1 MSGKKISGTRS
12 RAMKK
17 IIALFLAAAV
27 FVLAGCSDT
36 NKDYSV
42 LLPFVNGSTNDK
54 IEVTL
59 AFVNNDSRMITGN
72 PGASTAE
79 GYVVDSGKY
88 IKVKITDKN
97 ENILREENN
106 IQNQETG
113 KISLYIDKVNFNNL
127 KAATVT
133 VTGYTK
139 AEDGT
144 THQEFTK
151 GTLKD
156 VDLTLGKTL
165 YVPMEYIITEGE
177 ASPTGNITFSVGY
190 NSQADWE
197 KNGFDVSN
205 VGDTPS
211 FEVSYIPLNG
221 GANKILD
228 EQITE
233 DFNENGFYVKLD
245 QKFIKFRIED
255 KSGYYK
261 LKVTWKNCPVIVNG
275 IKITQDVDMIIA
287 NDNIFCIPDYGS
299 VTINNYYYEPKFYMP
314 VKKLW
319 AVNGTADGNGES
331 MATPASLSSLL
342 STIASDDKYK
352 LYSINCSN
360 IATKI
365 YGDGG
370 YYLFDAYMYD
380 ATSIN
385 NITCNAEKYINIKS
399 TDLNASMVIKSNEGE
414 SKMIAV
420 ANESIAVTKSGDEEA
435 FLPAE
440 LQPKSETDYDT
451 GATTE
456 YFDFILEKGAKVDIL
471 NTDFNPNGI
480 NVYADDNYH
489 IYQETDNYT
498 TYDQWSS
505 CCFARQEIGIDA
517 TTTDALDNTKCKI
530 YIYNSTDK
538 TYVRNYSVVIGT
550 TNQYTADNSKRYK
563 LLYLKQN

>member
-1 MSGKKISGTRS
+1 
-12 RAMKK
+12 MKK

-42 LLPFVNGSTNDK
+42 LLPFVNGSTNDKSTNDK

-97 ENILREENN
+97 ETLLCEKTEIKE
-106 IQNQETG
+106 QETG

-133 VTGYTK
+133 VTGYTI
-139 AEDGT
+139 AEDD

-156 VDLTLGKTL
+156 VDLTLGKTI

-177 ASPTGNITFSVGY
+177 ASPTGNITFSVEYKNQTG
-190 NSQADWE
+190 WE
-197 KNGFDVSN
+197 NNGFVVSG
-205 VGDTPS
+205 GDTPI
-211 FEVSYIPLNG
+211 FEVYYTPLKSEAYKTLG
-221 GANKILD
+221 EKS
-228 EQITE
+228 TE
-233 DFNENGFYVKLD
+233 DFNENGFYVKHE

-287 NDNIFCIPDYGS
+287 NDNIFCIPDYDS
-299 VTINNYYYEPKFYMP
+299 VTINTKYEPKFYMP

-342 STIASDDKYK
+342 STIASDAKYK

-360 IATKI
+360 IATKK

-399 TDLNASMVIKSNEGE
+399 TDLNASMMIQ
-414 SKMIAV
+414 SKDGKMCAV
-420 ANESIAVTKSGDEEA
+420 ANESIAVTKTGVEEA
-435 FLPAE
+435 FLPAI
-440 LQPKSETDYDT
+440 LHTKSEPDYS
-451 GATTE
+451 GAGTITE
-456 YFDFILEKGAKVDIL
+456 SFDFILEKGAKVDIL
-471 NTDFNPNGI
+471 NTAFNPNVI
-480 NVYADDNYH
+480 KVYVDN
-489 IYQETDNYT
+489 TDNSYSIYT
-498 TYDQWSS
+498 GTEEFTSYEQCSPY
-505 CCFARQEIGIDA
+505 CFARQETSLYDDTTYALKDA
-517 TTTDALDNTKCKI
+517 KCFI
-530 YIYNSTDK
+530 YDSETGYHVESSERAI
-538 TYVRNYSVVIGT
+538 VT
-550 TNQYTADNSKRYK
+550 TNQFNADKSKRYK

>member
-1 MSGKKISGTRS
+1 
-12 RAMKK
+12 MKK

-36 NKDYSV
+36 NKDYSA

-79 GYVVDSGKY
+79 GYDSSDKY

-97 ENILREENN
+97 ETLLCENSE
-106 IQNQETG
+106 IQAQETG

-144 THQEFTK
+144 HQEFTK

-156 VDLTLGKTL
+156 VDLTLGKTI

-177 ASPTGNITFSVGY
+177 ASPTGNITFSVEYKNQTG
-190 NSQADWE
+190 WE
-197 KNGFDVSN
+197 NNGFVVSG
-205 VGDTPS
+205 GDTPS
-211 FEVSYIPLNG
+211 FEVSYTPLNG
-221 GANKILD
+221 GAKKTLPENKM
-228 EQITE
+228 TE

-261 LKVTWKNCPVIVNG
+261 LKVTWKNCPVNVNG
-275 IKITQDVDMIIA
+275 VNITQAVEMIIA

-299 VTINNYYYEPKFYMP
+299 VTINDYYEPKFYMP

-319 AVNGTADGNGES
+319 AVYGTADGNGES

-342 STIASDDKYK
+342 SQIASDDKYK

-365 YGDGG
+365 YYNGG
-370 YYLFDAYMYD
+370 SYLYDACKYD

-385 NITCNAEKYINIKS
+385 NITCNAEKYIKIKS
-399 TDLNASMVIKSNEGE
+399 TDLNASMMIQSKDG
-414 SKMIAV
+414 KMIAV
-420 ANESIAVTKSGDEEA
+420 ANESIAVTKTGDEEA

-440 LQPKSETDYDT
+440 LKTKSKTDSDGNIT
-451 GATTE
+451 KS
-456 YFDFILEKGAKVDIL
+456 FDFILENGAKVDIL
-471 NTDFNPNGI
+471 NTDFNPNVI
-480 NVYADDNYH
+480 NLYADNSYS
-489 IYQETDNYT
+489 IYTGTEEFTSYEQCSPY
-498 TYDQWSS
+498 
-505 CCFARQEIGIDA
+505 CFARQEIVSDA
-517 TTTDALDNTKCKI
+517 PTTDVNYSI
-530 YIYNSTDK
+530 YIYNSESGQ
-538 TYVRNYSVVIGT
+538 YVLRSDVVIGT
-550 TNQYTADNSKRYK
+550 TNQFNADKSKRYK
-563 LLYLKQN
+563 LLYLKQSL

>member
-1 MSGKKISGTRS
+1 
-12 RAMKK
+12 MKK

-59 AFVNNDSRMITGN
+59 AFANNDSRMITGN

-79 GYVVDSGKY
+79 GYDSSSGKY

-97 ENILREENN
+97 GTPLCEQDN
-106 IQNQETG
+106 IQNQENG

-133 VTGYTK
+133 VTGYTIA
-139 AEDGT
+139 AEDG

-156 VDLTLGKTL
+156 VDLTLGKTI

-177 ASPTGNITFSVGY
+177 TDPSGNITFSVGY

-197 KNGFDVSN
+197 KNGFDVSE
-205 VGDTPS
+205 VGETAV
-211 FEVSYIPLNG
+211 FEVSYAPLNG
-221 GANKILD
+221 GTEKILSKKD
-228 EQITE
+228 PESLT
-233 DFNENGFYVKLD
+233 ENGYCVGNPSGILD
-245 QKFIKFRIED
+245 YLKFRIED

-275 IKITQDVDMIIA
+275 IKITQDVEMIIA
-287 NDNIFCIPDYGS
+287 NDNIFCIPDYDS
-299 VTINNYYYEPKFYMP
+299 VTINTHYEPKFYMP

-342 STIASDDKYK
+342 STIVSDDKYK

-365 YGDGG
+365 YYNGG
-370 YYLFDAYMYD
+370 SYLYDACKYD

-385 NITCNAEKYINIKS
+385 NIACSTEKYINIKS
-399 TDLNASMVIKSNEGE
+399 TDLNASMMIKSNEGE

-435 FLPAE
+435 FLPAI
-440 LQPKSETDYDT
+440 LQAKSETDFD
-451 GATTE
+451 GNTTKS
-456 YFDFILEKGAKVDIL
+456 FDFILEKGAKVDIL

-480 NVYADDNYH
+480 NVYADNNYH

-517 TTTDALDNTKCKI
+517 TATDALDTTQCRI
-530 YIYNSTDK
+530 YIYNSDNK
-538 TYVRNYSVVIGT
+538 QYEKRSDVAIGT
-550 TNQYTADNSKRYK
+550 TNQFNADKSKRYK
-563 LLYLKQN
+563 LLYLKRN

>member
-1 MSGKKISGTRS
+1 
-12 RAMKK
+12 MKK

-42 LLPFVNGSTNDK
+42 LLPFVNGSTNDESTNDK

-79 GYVVDSGKY
+79 AYDVDSGKY

-97 ENILREENN
+97 GTPLREQDK
-106 IQNQETG
+106 IQNQENG

-144 THQEFTK
+144 HQEFTK

-156 VDLTLGKTL
+156 VDLTLGKTI

-177 ASPTGNITFSVGY
+177 TGPSGNITFTVGY

-205 VGDTPS
+205 VGDTAE
-211 FEVSYIPLNG
+211 FDVSYAPWNEVEYKTLEKTTNPLSEENG
-221 GANKILD
+221 YYVEIIDGILD
-228 EQITE
+228 H
-233 DFNENGFYVKLD
+233 L
-245 QKFIKFRIED
+245 KFRIED

-550 TNQYTADNSKRYK
+550 TNQYTADNLKRYK

>member
-1 MSGKKISGTRS
+1 
-12 RAMKK
+12 MKK

-54 IEVTL
+54 STNDKIEVTL

-72 PGASTAE
+72 PEASTAE
-79 GYVVDSGKY
+79 AYDADSGKY
-88 IKVKITDKN
+88 IKVIITDKN
-97 ENILREENN
+97 ETTLCEKYDIIE
-106 IQNQETG
+106 QETG

-144 THQEFTK
+144 HQEFTK

-156 VDLTLGKTL
+156 VDLTLGKTI

-177 ASPTGNITFSVGY
+177 TGPSGNITFSVGY
-190 NSQADWE
+190 NNHSGWE
-197 KNGFDVSN
+197 NNGFVVSG
-205 VGDTPS
+205 GDTPI
-211 FEVSYIPLNG
+211 FEVYYTPLNG
-221 GANKILD
+221 GTNIPLT
-228 EQITE
+228 ENTMTE
-233 DFNENGFYVKLD
+233 DLTGNEFYVNYD
-245 QKFIKFRIED
+245 QNYIKFRIED

-261 LKVTWKNCPVIVNG
+261 LKVIWTNCPVNVNG
-275 IKITQDVDMIIA
+275 INITQAVEMIIA

-299 VTINNYYYEPKFYMP
+299 VTINTKYETKFNMP

-342 STIASDDKYK
+342 STITSDDKYK

-365 YGDGG
+365 YYNGI
-370 YYLFDAYMYD
+370 YYVYDACIYD

-385 NITCNAEKYINIKS
+385 NIACNDEKYINIKS
-399 TDLNASMVIKSNEGE
+399 TDLNASMMIKSKDG
-414 SKMIAV
+414 KMIAV
-420 ANESIAVTKSGDEEA
+420 ANESIAVTKSGDEET

-440 LQPKSETDYDT
+440 LKTKSETDFD
-451 GATTE
+451 GNTTKS
-456 YFDFILEKGAKVDIL
+456 FDFILEKGAKVDIL
-471 NTDFNPNGI
+471 NTDFNPNVI
-480 NVYADDNYH
+480 NLYADNSYD
-489 IYQETDNYT
+489 ICSATEEYT
-498 TYDQWSS
+498 TYEEWSQH
-505 CCFARQEIGIDA
+505 CFARQEIVEETSGLVDSY
-517 TTTDALDNTKCKI
+517 NI
-530 YIYNSTDK
+530 YIYNSETG
-538 TYVRNYSVVIGT
+538 YYEYGSNVVIGT
-550 TNQYTADNSKRYK
+550 TSQSYNSKRYK
-563 LLYLKQN
+563 LFYLKQSL

>member
-1 MSGKKISGTRS
+1 
-12 RAMKK
+12 MKK

-42 LLPFVNGSTNDK
+42 LLPFVNGSTKDKSTNDK

-79 GYVVDSGKY
+79 GYDSSSGKY

-97 ENILREENN
+97 ETPLCEEKID
-106 IQNQETG
+106 IQVQETG
-113 KISLYIDKVNFNNL
+113 KISLYIDKVNFNDL

-139 AEDGT
+139 AEDD

-156 VDLTLGKTL
+156 VDLTLGKTI

-177 ASPTGNITFSVGY
+177 ASPTGNITFTVGN
-190 NSQADWE
+190 NSSDWE
-197 KNGFDVSN
+197 NNGFDVSK
-205 VGDTPS
+205 VGETAV
-211 FEVSYIPLNG
+211 FEVSYAPLNG
-221 GANKILD
+221 GTEKILSKKD
-228 EQITE
+228 PESLT
-233 DFNENGFYVKLD
+233 ENGYCVGNPSGILD
-245 QKFIKFRIED
+245 YLKFRIED

-261 LKVTWKNCPVIVNG
+261 LKVTWKNCPVNVNG

-299 VTINNYYYEPKFYMP
+299 VTINDYYEPKFYMP

-342 STIASDDKYK
+342 SQIASDDKYK

-365 YGDGG
+365 YYNGG
-370 YYLFDAYMYD
+370 SYLCDACMYD

-385 NITCNAEKYINIKS
+385 NIACSTEKYINIKS
-399 TDLNASMVIKSNEGE
+399 TDLNASMMIQSKDG
-414 SKMIAV
+414 KMIAV
-420 ANESIAVTKSGDEEA
+420 ANESIAVTKTGVEEA
-435 FLPAE
+435 FLPAI
-440 LQPKSETDYDT
+440 LQTKSETDFD
-451 GATTE
+451 GNTTKS
-456 YFDFILEKGAKVDIL
+456 FDFILENGAKVDIL
-471 NTDFNPNGI
+471 NTDFNPNVI
-480 NVYADDNYH
+480 NLYADNSYS
-489 IYQETDNYT
+489 IYTGTEEFTSYEQCSPY
-498 TYDQWSS
+498 
-505 CCFARQEIGIDA
+505 CFARQEISIDD
-517 TTTDALDNTKCKI
+517 TTTYALENAKCFI
-530 YIYNSTDK
+530 YDSETGYHVESSERAID
-538 TYVRNYSVVIGT
+538 T
-550 TNQYTADNSKRYK
+550 TNQFNADKSKRYK

>member
-1 MSGKKISGTRS
+1 
-12 RAMKK
+12 MKK

-59 AFVNNDSRMITGN
+59 AFVNDDSRMITGN

-79 GYVVDSGKY
+79 GYDSSSGKY
-88 IKVKITDKN
+88 IKVKIADKN
-97 ENILREENN
+97 GNSLCEQDK
-106 IQNQETG
+106 IQNQENG

-133 VTGYTK
+133 VTGYTIA
-139 AEDGT
+139 AEDG

-156 VDLTLGKTL
+156 VDLTLGKTI

-177 ASPTGNITFSVGY
+177 TGPTGNITFSVGY
-190 NSQADWE
+190 NNHSGWE
-197 KNGFDVSN
+197 NNGFVVSG
-205 VGDTPS
+205 GDTPS
-211 FEVSYIPLNG
+211 FEVSYTPLNG
-221 GANKILD
+221 GAKKTLPENTL
-228 EQITE
+228 TE
-233 DFNENGFYVKLD
+233 DLNENGFYVKLD

-261 LKVTWKNCPVIVNG
+261 LKVTWKNCPVNVNG
-275 IKITQDVDMIIA
+275 VNITQAVEMIIA
-287 NDNIFCIPDYGS
+287 NDNIFCIPDYDS
-299 VTINNYYYEPKFYMP
+299 VTINTYYEPKFYMP

-319 AVNGTADGNGES
+319 AVNGTAEGDGES

-342 STIASDDKYK
+342 TTIASDDKYK

-365 YGDGG
+365 YYNGG
-370 YYLFDAYMYD
+370 SYLYDACKYD

-399 TDLNASMVIKSNEGE
+399 TDFNASMMIQSKDG
-414 SKMIAV
+414 KMIAV

-440 LQPKSETDYDT
+440 LKPKSETDYD

-456 YFDFILEKGAKVDIL
+456 SFDFILEKGAKVDIL
-471 NTDFNPNGI
+471 NTDFHPNGI
-480 NVYADDNYH
+480 NVYADNNYH

-505 CCFARQEIGIDA
+505 CCFARQEIGNDA
-517 TTTDALDNTKCKI
+517 TTTDALDNNKCKI

-538 TYVRNYSVVIGT
+538 TYVRSSDVAIGT
-550 TNQYTADNSKRYK
+550 INQYTTADNSKQYK
-563 LLYLKQN
+563 LFYLKQSL

>member
-1 MSGKKISGTRS
+1 
-12 RAMKK
+12 MKK

-79 GYVVDSGKY
+79 AYDVDSGKY

-97 ENILREENN
+97 ENPLCEKTEIKE
-106 IQNQETG
+106 QETG

-133 VTGYTK
+133 VTGYTIA
-139 AEDGT
+139 AEDG

-156 VDLTLGKTL
+156 VDLTLGKTI

-177 ASPTGNITFSVGY
+177 TGPSGNITFTVGY

-197 KNGFDVSN
+197 NNGFDISK
-205 VGDTPS
+205 VGETAV
-211 FEVSYIPLNG
+211 FEVSYAPLNG
-221 GANKILD
+221 GEYKTLEKTTNPLSEENGYYVEIIDGILD
-228 EQITE
+228 H
-233 DFNENGFYVKLD
+233 L
-245 QKFIKFRIED
+245 KFRIED

-275 IKITQDVDMIIA
+275 VNITQAVEMIIA
-287 NDNIFCIPDYGS
+287 NDNIFCIPDYDS
-299 VTINNYYYEPKFYMP
+299 VTINTYYEPKFYMP

-319 AVNGTADGNGES
+319 AVNGIADGNGES
-331 MATPASLSSLL
+331 MASPASLSSLL
-342 STIASDDKYK
+342 SQIASDDKYK
-352 LYSINCSN
+352 LYSINCSK
-360 IATKI
+360 IATKK

-399 TDLNASMVIKSNEGE
+399 TDLNASMVIKSKDG
-414 SKMIAV
+414 KMIAV
-420 ANESIAVTKSGDEEA
+420 ANESIAVTKSGDGDP

-440 LQPKSETDYDT
+440 LQTKSEPDYS
-451 GATTE
+451 GAGTITE
-456 YFDFILEKGAKVDIL
+456 SFDFILEKGAKVDIL
-471 NTDFNPNGI
+471 NTAFNPNGI
-480 NVYADDNYH
+480 NLYADNNYH
-489 IYQETDNYT
+489 IYQEADNT

-505 CCFARQEIGIDA
+505 CCFARQEIVTDA
-517 TTTDALDNTKCKI
+517 ATDALDTTQCRI
-530 YIYNSTDK
+530 YIYNSDNK
-538 TYVRNYSVVIGT
+538 QYEERSDVAIGT
-550 TNQYTADNSKRYK
+550 TTQYTDDNLKQYK
-563 LLYLKQN
+563 LFYLKQN

>member
-1 MSGKKISGTRS
+1 
-12 RAMKK
+12 MKK

-79 GYVVDSGKY
+79 GYDSSSGKY

-97 ENILREENN
+97 GTPLCEQDK
-106 IQNQETG
+106 IQNQENG

-133 VTGYTK
+133 VTGYTIA
-139 AEDGT
+139 AEDG

-177 ASPTGNITFSVGY
+177 AGPSGNITFSVGY
-190 NSQADWE
+190 NNHSGWE
-197 KNGFDVSN
+197 NNGFDVSN

-211 FEVSYIPLNG
+211 FEVSYTPLNG
-221 GANKILD
+221 GTEKILSKKD
-228 EQITE
+228 LESLT
-233 DFNENGFYVKLD
+233 ENGYCVGNPSGILD
-245 QKFIKFRIED
+245 YLKFRIED

-275 IKITQDVDMIIA
+275 IKITQDVEMIIA

-365 YGDGG
+365 YYNGG
-370 YYLFDAYMYD
+370 SYLYD

-420 ANESIAVTKSGDEEA
+420 ANESIAVTKSGAEEA
-435 FLPAE
+435 FLPAI
-440 LQPKSETDYDT
+440 LHTKSEPDYS

-456 YFDFILEKGAKVDIL
+456 SFDFILEKGAKVDIL

-480 NVYADDNYH
+480 NVYADNNYH

-517 TTTDALDNTKCKI
+517 TDALDTTKCEI
-530 YIYNSTDK
+530 YIYDPENG
-538 TYVRNYSVVIGT
+538 NYAKLYSGIIGT
-550 TNQYTADNSKRYK
+550 TNQYTADTSKQYK
-563 LLYLKQN
+563 LFYLKQSL

>member
-1 MSGKKISGTRS
+1 
-12 RAMKK
+12 MKK

-79 GYVVDSGKY
+79 GYDSSSGKY
-88 IKVKITDKN
+88 IKVKIADKN
-97 ENILREENN
+97 GNSLCEQDK
-106 IQNQETG
+106 IQNQENG

-133 VTGYTK
+133 VTGYTIA
-139 AEDGT
+139 AEDG

-156 VDLTLGKTL
+156 VDLTLGKTI
-165 YVPMEYIITEGE
+165 YVPMEYIITEGG
-177 ASPTGNITFSVGY
+177 PTGNITFSVGY

-205 VGDTPS
+205 VGDTPR
-211 FEVSYIPLNG
+211 FEVSYAPLNG
-221 GANKILD
+221 GTETPLSKIETEPLTENGYYVGNPSGILD
-228 EQITE
+228 H
-233 DFNENGFYVKLD
+233 L
-245 QKFIKFRIED
+245 KFRIED

-287 NDNIFCIPDYGS
+287 NDNIFCIPDYDS
-299 VTINNYYYEPKFYMP
+299 VTINTYYEPKFYMP

-319 AVNGTADGNGES
+319 AVNGTADGKGES
-331 MATPASLSSLL
+331 MAIPASLSSLL
-342 STIASDDKYK
+342 TTIASDDKYK

-365 YGDGG
+365 YYNDGSYFG
-370 YYLFDAYMYD
+370 GSYLYDACIYD

-385 NITCNAEKYINIKS
+385 NIACSTEKYINIKS
-399 TDLNASMVIKSNEGE
+399 TDLNASMMIKSKDG
-414 SKMIAV
+414 KMIAV
-420 ANESIAVTKSGDEEA
+420 ANESIAVTKTGVEEA
-435 FLPAE
+435 FLPAI
-440 LQPKSETDYDT
+440 LHTKSEDYT
-451 GATTE
+451 GTTTE
-456 YFDFILEKGAKVDIL
+456 SFDFILKEGAKVDIL

-480 NVYADDNYH
+480 NVYADNNYS
-489 IYQETDNYT
+489 IYTSTDGFTSYEQCSP
-498 TYDQWSS
+498 Y
-505 CCFARQEIGIDA
+505 CFARQEIGEGVEA
-517 TTTDALDNTKCKI
+517 TDPTYFSI
-530 YIYNSTDK
+530 YIYNSEAGYYEYGD
-538 TYVRNYSVVIGT
+538 NVVIGT
-550 TNQYTADNSKRYK
+550 TSQSYNSKQYK
-563 LLYLKQN
+563 LFYLKQK

>member
-1 MSGKKISGTRS
+1 
-12 RAMKK
+12 MKK

-54 IEVTL
+54 STNDKIEVTL

-79 GYVVDSGKY
+79 AYDIESGKY
-88 IKVKITDKN
+88 VKVIITDKN
-97 ENILREENN
+97 EATLCEKYDIIE
-106 IQNQETG
+106 QETG

-144 THQEFTK
+144 HQEFTK

-156 VDLTLGKTL
+156 VDLTLGKTI

-177 ASPTGNITFSVGY
+177 TGPSGNITFTVGY

-197 KNGFDVSN
+197 KNGFDVSE
-205 VGDTPS
+205 VGETAV
-211 FEVSYIPLNG
+211 FEVSYAPLNG
-221 GANKILD
+221 GTEKILSKKD
-228 EQITE
+228 SESLT
-233 DFNENGFYVKLD
+233 ENGYYVGNPSGILD
-245 QKFIKFRIED
+245 YLKFRIED

-261 LKVTWKNCPVIVNG
+261 LKVIWKNCPVNVNG
-275 IKITQDVDMIIA
+275 IKITQDVEMIIA

-319 AVNGTADGNGES
+319 AVNGTAEGNGES

-342 STIASDDKYK
+342 SQIASDDKYK

-471 NTDFNPNGI
+471 NTDFNPNVI
-480 NVYADDNYH
+480 KVYADDNYH
-489 IYQETDNYT
+489 IYQGTENFS
-498 TYDQWSS
+498 TYEDWSS
-505 CCFARQEIGIDA
+505 CCFARQEIDSDVIIPEEGH
-517 TTTDALDNTKCKI
+517 TI
-530 YIYNSTDK
+530 YIYDSENGQYENSSDTV
-538 TYVRNYSVVIGT
+538 TIGT
-550 TNQYTADNSKRYK
+550 TQRDGYRFF
-563 LLYLKQN
+563 YLKK

>member
-1 MSGKKISGTRS
+1 
-12 RAMKK
+12 MKK

-42 LLPFVNGSTNDK
+42 LLPFVNGSTNDKSTNDK

-97 ENILREENN
+97 ETLLCEESE
-106 IQNQETG
+106 IQAQETG

-139 AEDGT
+139 AADGT

-156 VDLTLGKTL
+156 VDLTLGKTI

-190 NSQADWE
+190 NNHSGWE
-197 KNGFDVSN
+197 NNGFVVSG
-205 VGDTPS
+205 GDTPI
-211 FEVSYIPLNG
+211 FEVYYTPLNG
-221 GANKILD
+221 GTNIPL
-228 EQITE
+228 TG
-233 DFNENGFYVKLD
+233 NEFYVNYD
-245 QKFIKFRIED
+245 QNYIKFRIED

-261 LKVTWKNCPVIVNG
+261 LKVIWTNCPVNVNG
-275 IKITQDVDMIIA
+275 INITQAVEMIIA

-299 VTINNYYYEPKFYMP
+299 VTINTKYETKFNMP

-342 STIASDDKYK
+342 STITSDDKYK

-365 YGDGG
+365 YYNGI
-370 YYLFDAYMYD
+370 YYVYDACIYD

-385 NITCNAEKYINIKS
+385 NIACNDEKYINIKS
-399 TDLNASMVIKSNEGE
+399 TDLNASMMIKSKDG
-414 SKMIAV
+414 KMIAV
-420 ANESIAVTKSGDEEA
+420 ANESIAVTKSGDEET

-440 LQPKSETDYDT
+440 LKTKSETGYD

-456 YFDFILEKGAKVDIL
+456 SFDFILKKGAKVDIL
-471 NTDFNPNGI
+471 NTDFNPDAI
-480 NVYADDNYH
+480 NVYADN
-489 IYQETDNYT
+489 TDNSYSIYT
-498 TYDQWSS
+498 GTEEFTSYEQCSPY
-505 CCFARQEIGIDA
+505 CFARQEIVGE
-517 TTTDALDNTKCKI
+517 TSTSLDYNI
-530 YIYNSTDK
+530 YIYNSETGYYESGSNVD
-538 TYVRNYSVVIGT
+538 IGT
-550 TNQYTADNSKRYK
+550 TNQYTADNSKQYK
-563 LLYLKQN
+563 LFYLKQKQ

>member
-1 MSGKKISGTRS
+1 
-12 RAMKK
+12 MKK

-42 LLPFVNGSTNDK
+42 LQPFVNGCTNDK

-79 GYVVDSGKY
+79 GYDSSSGKY

-97 ENILREENN
+97 ENPLCEKTEIKE
-106 IQNQETG
+106 QETG

-133 VTGYTK
+133 VTGYTIA
-139 AEDGT
+139 AEDG

-177 ASPTGNITFSVGY
+177 TGPTGNITFSVGY
-190 NSQADWE
+190 NNQTGWE
-197 KNGFDVSN
+197 NNGFVVSG
-205 VGDTPS
+205 GDTPI
-211 FEVSYIPLNG
+211 FEVSYTPLNG
-221 GANKILD
+221 GAEKTLPENTM
-228 EQITE
+228 TE
-233 DFNENGFYVKLD
+233 DFNENGFYVKHD

-261 LKVTWKNCPVIVNG
+261 LKVTWTNCPVNVNG
-275 IKITQDVDMIIA
+275 VNITQAVEMIIA
-287 NDNIFCIPDYGS
+287 NDNIFCIPDYDS
-299 VTINNYYYEPKFYMP
+299 VTINTYYEPKFYMP

-342 STIASDDKYK
+342 STIASDAKYK

-365 YGDGG
+365 YYNGG
-370 YYLFDAYMYD
+370 SYLCD

-399 TDLNASMVIKSNEGE
+399 TDLNASMMIKSKDG
-414 SKMIAV
+414 KMIAV
-420 ANESIAVTKSGDEEA
+420 ASESIAVTKSGAEEA
-435 FLPAE
+435 FLPAI
-440 LQPKSETDYDT
+440 LHTKSETNND
-451 GATTE
+451 GITTE
-456 YFDFILEKGAKVDIL
+456 SFDFILEKGAKVDIL
-471 NTDFNPNGI
+471 NTEFNPNVI
-480 NVYADDNYH
+480 NLYADNSYD
-489 IYQETDNYT
+489 ICPATEDT
-498 TYDQWSS
+498 TYEDWSQY
-505 CCFARQEIGIDA
+505 CFARQEIGIDA
-517 TTTDALDNTKCKI
+517 TDALDTTKCEI
-530 YIYNSTDK
+530 YIYNSESGQ
-538 TYVRNYSVVIGT
+538 YVLRSDVVIGT
-550 TNQYTADNSKRYK
+550 TSQSYNSKQYK
-563 LLYLKQN
+563 LFYLKQSL

>member
-1 MSGKKISGTRS
+1 
-12 RAMKK
+12 MKK

-79 GYVVDSGKY
+79 AYDVDSGKY
-88 IKVKITDKN
+88 IKVKIADKN
-97 ENILREENN
+97 GTPLREQDN

-133 VTGYTK
+133 VTGYTIA
-139 AEDGT
+139 AEDG

-156 VDLTLGKTL
+156 VDLTLGKTI

-177 ASPTGNITFSVGY
+177 TDPSGNITFSVGY

-197 KNGFDVSN
+197 KNGFDVSE
-205 VGDTPS
+205 VGETAV
-211 FEVSYIPLNG
+211 FEVSYAPLNG
-221 GANKILD
+221 GTEKILSKKD
-228 EQITE
+228 PESLT
-233 DFNENGFYVKLD
+233 ENGYCVGNPSGILD
-245 QKFIKFRIED
+245 YLKFRIED

-261 LKVTWKNCPVIVNG
+261 LKVTWKNCPVNVNG
-275 IKITQDVDMIIA
+275 VNITQAVEMIIA
-287 NDNIFCIPDYGS
+287 NDNIFCIPDYDS
-299 VTINNYYYEPKFYMP
+299 VTINTHYEPKFYMP

-342 STIASDDKYK
+342 STIVSDDKYK

-365 YGDGG
+365 YYNGG
-370 YYLFDAYMYD
+370 SYLYDACKYD

-385 NITCNAEKYINIKS
+385 NIACSTEKYINIKS
-399 TDLNASMVIKSNEGE
+399 TDLNASMMIKSNEGE

-435 FLPAE
+435 FLPAI
-440 LQPKSETDYDT
+440 LQAKSETDFD
-451 GATTE
+451 GTTTK
-456 YFDFILEKGAKVDIL
+456 YFDFILENGAKVDIL

-480 NVYADDNYH
+480 NVYADNNYH

-517 TTTDALDNTKCKI
+517 TATDALDTTQCRI
-530 YIYNSTDK
+530 YIYNSDNK
-538 TYVRNYSVVIGT
+538 QYEKRSDVAIGT
-550 TNQYTADNSKRYK
+550 TTQYTDDNLKRYK

>member
-1 MSGKKISGTRS
+1 
-12 RAMKK
+12 MKK

-79 GYVVDSGKY
+79 GYDSSSGKY

-97 ENILREENN
+97 GTPLCEQDK
-106 IQNQETG
+106 IQNQENG

-133 VTGYTK
+133 VTGYTIA
-139 AEDGT
+139 AEDG

-177 ASPTGNITFSVGY
+177 TDPTGNITFSVGY
-190 NSQADWE
+190 NNHSGWE
-197 KNGFDVSN
+197 NNGFVVSG
-205 VGDTPS
+205 GDTPS
-211 FEVSYIPLNG
+211 FEVSYTPLNG
-221 GANKILD
+221 GAKKTLPENTM
-228 EQITE
+228 TE
-233 DFNENGFYVKLD
+233 DFNENGFYVKHD

-261 LKVTWKNCPVIVNG
+261 LKVTWTNCPVNVNG
-275 IKITQDVDMIIA
+275 VNITQAVEMIIA

-299 VTINNYYYEPKFYMP
+299 VTINDYYEPKFYMP

-319 AVNGTADGNGES
+319 AVNGTAYGNGES

-365 YGDGG
+365 YYNGG
-370 YYLFDAYMYD
+370 YYLYDACKYD

-385 NITCNAEKYINIKS
+385 NIACNAEKYINIKS
-399 TDLNASMVIKSNEGE
+399 TDLNASMMIQSKDG
-414 SKMIAV
+414 KMIAV
-420 ANESIAVTKSGDEEA
+420 ANESIAVTKNGVEEA
-435 FLPAE
+435 FLPAI
-440 LQPKSETDYDT
+440 LQAKSETDFD
-451 GATTE
+451 GNTTKS
-456 YFDFILEKGAKVDIL
+456 FDFILEKGAKVDIL
-471 NTDFNPNGI
+471 NTDFNPNVI
-480 NVYADDNYH
+480 KVYVDN
-489 IYQETDNYT
+489 TDNSYSIYT
-498 TYDQWSS
+498 GTEEFTSYEQCSPY
-505 CCFARQEIGIDA
+505 CFARQEIVGEA
-517 TTTDALDNTKCKI
+517 TTTDVNYNI
-530 YIYNSTDK
+530 YIYNSETG
-538 TYVRNYSVVIGT
+538 YYEYGSNVVIGT
-550 TNQYTADNSKRYK
+550 TSQSYNSKQYK
-563 LLYLKQN
+563 LFYLKQSL

>member
-1 MSGKKISGTRS
+1 
-12 RAMKK
+12 MKK

-59 AFVNNDSRMITGN
+59 AFLNNDSRMITGN
-72 PGASTAE
+72 PGASTA
-79 GYVVDSGKY
+79 GAYDVDSGKY

-97 ENILREENN
+97 ETPLCEEKID
-106 IQNQETG
+106 IQVQETG

-144 THQEFTK
+144 HQEFTK

-156 VDLTLGKTL
+156 VDITLGKTI

-177 ASPTGNITFSVGY
+177 AGPSGNITFTVGY

-197 KNGFDVSN
+197 KNGFVVSG
-205 VGDTPS
+205 GDTPI
-211 FEVSYIPLNG
+211 FEVSYAPLNG
-221 GANKILD
+221 GEYKTLENTTNPLSEENGYYVEIIDGILD
-228 EQITE
+228 H
-233 DFNENGFYVKLD
+233 L
-245 QKFIKFRIED
+245 KFRIED

-299 VTINNYYYEPKFYMP
+299 VTINTYYEPKFYMP

-319 AVNGTADGNGES
+319 AVNGTAEGDGES

-342 STIASDDKYK
+342 ITIASDDKYK
-352 LYSINCSN
+352 LYSINCSK

-440 LQPKSETDYDT
+440 LQPKSETDYDS

-505 CCFARQEIGIDA
+505 CCFARQEIDIDA

-538 TYVRNYSVVIGT
+538 TYVRNYYVVIGT
-550 TNQYTADNSKRYK
+550 TSQSYNSKQYK
-563 LLYLKQN
+563 LFYLKESL

>member
-1 MSGKKISGTRS
+1 
-12 RAMKK
+12 MKK

-42 LLPFVNGSTNDK
+42 LLPFVNGSTKDKSTNDK

-79 GYVVDSGKY
+79 GYDSSSGKY

-97 ENILREENN
+97 GTPLCEQDN
-106 IQNQETG
+106 IQNQENG

-133 VTGYTK
+133 VTGYTIA

-156 VDLTLGKTL
+156 VDLTLGKTI

-177 ASPTGNITFSVGY
+177 TDPSGNITFSVGY

-197 KNGFDVSN
+197 KNGFDVSE
-205 VGDTPS
+205 VGETAV
-211 FEVSYIPLNG
+211 FEVSYAPLNG
-221 GANKILD
+221 GTEKILSKKD
-228 EQITE
+228 PESLT
-233 DFNENGFYVKLD
+233 ENGYCVGNPSGILD
-245 QKFIKFRIED
+245 YLKFRIED

-275 IKITQDVDMIIA
+275 IKITQDVEMIIA

-299 VTINNYYYEPKFYMP
+299 VTINTHYEPKFYMP

-365 YGDGG
+365 YYNGG
-370 YYLFDAYMYD
+370 SYLYDACKYD

-385 NITCNAEKYINIKS
+385 NIACNAEKYINIKS
-399 TDLNASMVIKSNEGE
+399 TDFNASMMIQSKDG
-414 SKMIAV
+414 KMIAV
-420 ANESIAVTKSGDEEA
+420 ANESIAVTKSGAEEA
-435 FLPAE
+435 FLPAI
-440 LQPKSETDYDT
+440 LQAKSETNNDGT
-451 GATTE
+451 TTE
-456 YFDFILEKGAKVDIL
+456 SFDFILEKGAKVDIL
-471 NTDFNPNGI
+471 NTDFNPNVI
-480 NVYADDNYH
+480 NLYADNSYG
-489 IYQETDNYT
+489 ICPATEEYT
-498 TYDQWSS
+498 TYEEWSQY
-505 CCFARQEIGIDA
+505 CFARQEIVSDA
-517 TTTDALDNTKCKI
+517 PTTDVNYSI
-530 YIYNSTDK
+530 YIYNSESGQ
-538 TYVRNYSVVIGT
+538 YVLRSDVVIGT
-550 TNQYTADNSKRYK
+550 TNQYTADNPKQYK
-563 LLYLKQN
+563 LFYLKQSL

>member
-1 MSGKKISGTRS
+1 
-12 RAMKK
+12 MKK

-79 GYVVDSGKY
+79 AYDVESGKY
-88 IKVKITDKN
+88 IKVIITDKN
-97 ENILREENN
+97 ETPLCEDKID
-106 IQNQETG
+106 IQVQETG

-133 VTGYTK
+133 VTGYTIA
-139 AEDGT
+139 AEDG

-156 VDLTLGKTL
+156 VDLTLGKTI

-197 KNGFDVSN
+197 KNGFDVSE
-205 VGDTPS
+205 VGETAV
-211 FEVSYIPLNG
+211 FEVSYAPLNG
-221 GANKILD
+221 VDYKPLAVTTNPLSEENGYYVEIIDGILD
-228 EQITE
+228 H
-233 DFNENGFYVKLD
+233 L
-245 QKFIKFRIED
+245 KFRIED

-261 LKVTWKNCPVIVNG
+261 LKVNWKNCPVIVNG
-275 IKITQDVDMIIA
+275 IKITQDVDMIIE

-319 AVNGTADGNGES
+319 AVNGTAEGDGES

-342 STIASDDKYK
+342 ITIASDDKYK
-352 LYSINCSN
+352 LYSINCSK
-360 IATKI
+360 IATKK

-399 TDLNASMVIKSNEGE
+399 TDLNASMVIKSKDG
-414 SKMIAV
+414 KMIAV
-420 ANESIAVTKSGDEEA
+420 ANESIAVTKSGDGDP

-440 LQPKSETDYDT
+440 LQTKSEPDYS
-451 GATTE
+451 GAGTITE
-456 YFDFILEKGAKVDIL
+456 SFDFILEKGAKVDIL
-471 NTDFNPNGI
+471 NTDFNPHDI
-480 NVYADDNYH
+480 KVYVDN
-489 IYQETDNYT
+489 TDNSYSIYT
-498 TYDQWSS
+498 GTEEFTSYEQ
-505 CCFARQEIGIDA
+505 CIPYCFARQETIFD
-517 TTTDALDNTKCKI
+517 DNTTYALENAKCFI
-530 YIYNSTDK
+530 YDSETGYHVESSERAI
-538 TYVRNYSVVIGT
+538 VT
-550 TNQYTADNSKRYK
+550 TNQFNADKSKRYK

>member
-1 MSGKKISGTRS
+1 
-12 RAMKK
+12 MKK

-79 GYVVDSGKY
+79 GYDSSSGKY

-97 ENILREENN
+97 GTPLCGQDK
-106 IQNQETG
+106 IQNQENG

-133 VTGYTK
+133 VTGYTIA
-139 AEDGT
+139 AEDG

-177 ASPTGNITFSVGY
+177 TGPSGNITFTVGY

-205 VGDTPS
+205 VGDTAE
-211 FEVSYIPLNG
+211 FDVSYAPWNEVEYKTLEKTTNPLSEENG
-221 GANKILD
+221 YYVGNPSGILD
-228 EQITE
+228 H
-233 DFNENGFYVKLD
+233 L
-245 QKFIKFRIED
+245 KFRIED

-275 IKITQDVDMIIA
+275 FKITQDVEMIIA

-299 VTINNYYYEPKFYMP
+299 VTINDYYEPKFYMP

-319 AVNGTADGNGES
+319 AVNGTADDNGES
-331 MATPASLSSLL
+331 MATPARLSSLL
-342 STIASDDKYK
+342 SQIASDDKYK

-365 YGDGG
+365 YYNGG
-370 YYLFDAYMYD
+370 SYLYDACIYD

-385 NITCNAEKYINIKS
+385 NIACSTEKYINIKS
-399 TDLNASMVIKSNEGE
+399 TDLNASMMIKSKDG
-414 SKMIAV
+414 KMIAV

-435 FLPAE
+435 FLPAI
-440 LQPKSETDYDT
+440 LHTKSEPDYS
-451 GATTE
+451 GAGTNTE
-456 YFDFILEKGAKVDIL
+456 SFDFILKEGAKVDIL
-471 NTDFNPNGI
+471 NTDFNPHVI
-480 NVYADDNYH
+480 KVYVDN
-489 IYQETDNYT
+489 TDNSYSIYT
-498 TYDQWSS
+498 GTEGFTSYEQCSPY
-505 CCFARQEIGIDA
+505 CFARQEIGIDA
-517 TTTDALDNTKCKI
+517 TDALDTTKCEI
-530 YIYNSTDK
+530 YIYDPENG
-538 TYVRNYSVVIGT
+538 NYAKLYSGIIGT

-563 LLYLKQN
+563 FFYLKQSL

>member
-1 MSGKKISGTRS
+1 
-12 RAMKK
+12 MKK

-79 GYVVDSGKY
+79 GYDSSSGKY

-97 ENILREENN
+97 GPPLCEQDK
-106 IQNQETG
+106 IQNQENG

-133 VTGYTK
+133 VTGYTIA
-139 AEDGT
+139 AEDG

-177 ASPTGNITFSVGY
+177 AGPSGNITFSVGY
-190 NSQADWE
+190 NSQSDWE
-197 KNGFDVSN
+197 NNGFDVSN

-211 FEVSYIPLNG
+211 FEVSYTPLKREAYKNLG
-221 GANKILD
+221 EKY
-228 EQITE
+228 TE
-233 DFNENGFYVKLD
+233 DFNENGFYVKYE
-245 QKFIKFRIED
+245 QKLIKFRIED

-261 LKVTWKNCPVIVNG
+261 LKVIWKNCPVNVNG
-275 IKITQDVDMIIA
+275 INITQAVEMIIA

-517 TTTDALDNTKCKI
+517 TTTTTDALDNTKCKI

-550 TNQYTADNSKRYK
+550 TNQYTADNLKQYK
-563 LLYLKQN
+563 LFYLKQKQ

>member
-1 MSGKKISGTRS
+1 
-12 RAMKK
+12 MKK

-42 LLPFVNGSTNDK
+42 LLPFVNGSKNDK

-79 GYVVDSGKY
+79 GYDVDSGKY

-97 ENILREENN
+97 ETTLCGQDE
-106 IQNQETG
+106 IQNQENG

-133 VTGYTK
+133 VTGYTIA
-139 AEDGT
+139 AEDG

-156 VDLTLGKTL
+156 VDLTLGKTI

-177 ASPTGNITFSVGY
+177 TGPFGNITFTVGY
-190 NSQADWE
+190 NSQSDWE
-197 KNGFDVSN
+197 NNGFDVSN
-205 VGDTPS
+205 VGETAE
-211 FEVSYIPLNG
+211 FVVSYAPLNG
-221 GANKILD
+221 GTETTLSKIETEPLTENGYYVGNTDGILD
-228 EQITE
+228 
-233 DFNENGFYVKLD
+233 YL
-245 QKFIKFRIED
+245 KFRIAD

-261 LKVTWKNCPVIVNG
+261 LKVLWKNCPVNVNG

-287 NDNIFCIPDYGS
+287 NDNIFCIPDYDS
-299 VTINNYYYEPKFYMP
+299 VTINTFYEPKFYMP

-342 STIASDDKYK
+342 SQIASDDKYK

-365 YGDGG
+365 YYNGG
-370 YYLFDAYMYD
+370 SYLYDACKYD

-399 TDLNASMVIKSNEGE
+399 TDLNASMMIQSKDG
-414 SKMIAV
+414 KMIAV
-420 ANESIAVTKSGDEEA
+420 ANESIAVTKTGVEEA
-435 FLPAE
+435 FLPAI
-440 LQPKSETDYDT
+440 LQAKSETDFD
-451 GATTE
+451 GNTTKS
-456 YFDFILEKGAKVDIL
+456 FDFILEKGAKVDIL
-471 NTDFNPNGI
+471 NTDFNPNVI
-480 NVYADDNYH
+480 NLYADNSYD
-489 IYQETDNYT
+489 ICPATEEYT
-498 TYDQWSS
+498 TYEDWSQY
-505 CCFARQEIGIDA
+505 CFARQEIGIDA
-517 TTTDALDNTKCKI
+517 TDALDTTKCEI
-530 YIYNSTDK
+530 YIYDPENG
-538 TYVRNYSVVIGT
+538 NYAKLYSGIIGT

-563 LLYLKQN
+563 LFYLKQSL

>member
-1 MSGKKISGTRS
+1 
-12 RAMKK
+12 MKK

-79 GYVVDSGKY
+79 AYDADSGKY
-88 IKVKITDKN
+88 IKVIITDKN
-97 ENILREENN
+97 ETTLCEEND
-106 IQNQETG
+106 IQNQENG

-139 AEDGT
+139 TEDG

-177 ASPTGNITFSVGY
+177 TDPSGNITFSVGY

-197 KNGFDVSN
+197 KNGFDVSE
-205 VGDTPS
+205 VGETAV
-211 FEVSYIPLNG
+211 FEVSYAPLNG
-221 GANKILD
+221 GTEKILSKKD
-228 EQITE
+228 PESLT
-233 DFNENGFYVKLD
+233 ENGYCVGNPSGILD
-245 QKFIKFRIED
+245 YLKFRIED

-275 IKITQDVDMIIA
+275 IKITQDVEMIIA
-287 NDNIFCIPDYGS
+287 NDNIFCIPDYDS
-299 VTINNYYYEPKFYMP
+299 VTINTHYEPKFYMP

-319 AVNGTADGNGES
+319 AVYGTADGNGES

-342 STIASDDKYK
+342 STIVSDDKYK

-365 YGDGG
+365 YYNGG
-370 YYLFDAYMYD
+370 SYLYDACKYD

-385 NITCNAEKYINIKS
+385 NIACNAEKYINIKS
-399 TDLNASMVIKSNEGE
+399 TDFNASMMIQ
-414 SKMIAV
+414 SKDGKMCAV
-420 ANESIAVTKSGDEEA
+420 ANESIAVTKSGAEEA
-435 FLPAE
+435 FLPAI
-440 LQPKSETDYDT
+440 LQAKSETNNDGT
-451 GATTE
+451 TTE
-456 YFDFILEKGAKVDIL
+456 SFDFILEKGAKVDIL
-471 NTDFNPNGI
+471 NTDFNPNVI
-480 NVYADDNYH
+480 NLYADNSYG
-489 IYQETDNYT
+489 ICPATEEYT
-498 TYDQWSS
+498 TYEEWSQY
-505 CCFARQEIGIDA
+505 CFARQEIGIDA
-517 TTTDALDNTKCKI
+517 TDALDTTKCEI
-530 YIYNSTDK
+530 YIYNSESGQ
-538 TYVRNYSVVIGT
+538 YVLRSDVVIGT
-550 TNQYTADNSKRYK
+550 TNQFNADKSKRYK

>member
-1 MSGKKISGTRS
+1 
-12 RAMKK
+12 MKK

-79 GYVVDSGKY
+79 AYDVDSTKF

-97 ENILREENN
+97 ENPLCEKTEIKE
-106 IQNQETG
+106 QETG

-133 VTGYTK
+133 VTGYTIA
-139 AEDGT
+139 AEDG

-156 VDLTLGKTL
+156 VDLTLGKTI

-197 KNGFDVSN
+197 KNGFDVSE
-205 VGDTPS
+205 VGETAV
-211 FEVSYIPLNG
+211 FEVSYAPLNG
-221 GANKILD
+221 GTEKILSKKD
-228 EQITE
+228 PESLT
-233 DFNENGFYVKLD
+233 ENGYCVGNPSGILD
-245 QKFIKFRIED
+245 YLKFRIED

-275 IKITQDVDMIIA
+275 IKITQDVEMIIA
-287 NDNIFCIPDYGS
+287 NDNIFCIPDYDS
-299 VTINNYYYEPKFYMP
+299 VTINTYYETKFNMP
-314 VKKLW
+314 VKNLW
-319 AVNGTADGNGES
+319 AVYGTADGNGES
-331 MATPASLSSLL
+331 MASPASLSSLL
-342 STIASDDKYK
+342 SQIASDDKYK

-360 IATKI
+360 IATKT
-365 YGDGG
+365 YGDG
-370 YYLFDAYMYD
+370 YFLCDACMYD

-385 NITCNAEKYINIKS
+385 NIACSTEKYINIKS
-399 TDLNASMVIKSNEGE
+399 TELNASVMIQ
-414 SKMIAV
+414 SKDGKMCAV

-550 TNQYTADNSKRYK
+550 TQYTADNLKRYK
-563 LLYLKQN
+563 LLYLKQNE

>member
-1 MSGKKISGTRS
+1 
-12 RAMKK
+12 MKK

-79 GYVVDSGKY
+79 GYDSSSGKY

-97 ENILREENN
+97 GTPLCEQDNIQNQNN

-113 KISLYIDKVNFNNL
+113 KISLYIDKENFNNL

-156 VDLTLGKTL
+156 VDLTLGKTI

-177 ASPTGNITFSVGY
+177 TGPSGNITFRVGY
-190 NSQADWE
+190 NYQPGWE
-197 KNGFDVSN
+197 NNGFDVSG
-205 VGDTPS
+205 GDTPI
-211 FEVSYIPLNG
+211 FEVYYTPLNG
-221 GANKILD
+221 GTNNILN
-228 EQITE
+228 EKYNE
-233 DFNENGFYVKLD
+233 DFNENGFHVKLD

-261 LKVTWKNCPVIVNG
+261 LKVTWKNCPVNVNG
-275 IKITQDVDMIIA
+275 VNITQAVEMIIA

-299 VTINNYYYEPKFYMP
+299 VTINDYYEPKFYMP

-365 YGDGG
+365 YYNGG
-370 YYLFDAYMYD
+370 SYLYDACIYD

-385 NITCNAEKYINIKS
+385 NIACNAEKYINIKS
-399 TDLNASMVIKSNEGE
+399 TDLNASMMIKSKDG
-414 SKMIAV
+414 KMCAV
-420 ANESIAVTKSGDEEA
+420 ANESIAVTKTGDEEA

-440 LQPKSETDYDT
+440 LQTKSETDFD
-451 GATTE
+451 GNTTKS
-456 YFDFILEKGAKVDIL
+456 FDFILEKGAKVDIL
-471 NTDFNPNGI
+471 NTDFNPNVI
-480 NVYADDNYH
+480 NLYADNSYG
-489 IYQETDNYT
+489 ICPATEEYP
-498 TYDQWSS
+498 TYEEWSQY
-505 CCFARQEIGIDA
+505 CFARQEIGIDA
-517 TTTDALDNTKCKI
+517 TDALDTTKCEI
-530 YIYNSTDK
+530 YIYNSESGQ
-538 TYVRNYSVVIGT
+538 YVLRSDVVIGT
-550 TNQYTADNSKRYK
+550 TNQYTADNPKQYK
-563 LLYLKQN
+563 LFYLKQSL

>member
-1 MSGKKISGTRS
+1 
-12 RAMKK
+12 MKK

-72 PGASTAE
+72 PGVSTAE
-79 GYVVDSGKY
+79 AYDSSDKY

-97 ENILREENN
+97 ETTLCEKYD

-156 VDLTLGKTL
+156 VDLTLGKTI

-177 ASPTGNITFSVGY
+177 AGPSGNITFTVGY

-197 KNGFDVSN
+197 NNGFDVSN
-205 VGDTPS
+205 VGETAE
-211 FEVSYIPLNG
+211 FVVSYAPLNG
-221 GANKILD
+221 GTETTLSKIETEPLTKNGYYVGNTDGILD
-228 EQITE
+228 
-233 DFNENGFYVKLD
+233 YL
-245 QKFIKFRIED
+245 KFRIAD

-261 LKVTWKNCPVIVNG
+261 LKVLWKNCPVNVNG

-299 VTINNYYYEPKFYMP
+299 VTINDYYYEPKFYMP
-314 VKKLW
+314 VKNLW
-319 AVNGTADGNGES
+319 AVNGTADGDGES
-331 MATPASLSSLL
+331 MATPASLSLLL

-365 YGDGG
+365 YYNGG
-370 YYLFDAYMYD
+370 SYLYDACIYD

-385 NITCNAEKYINIKS
+385 NIACNAEKYINIKS
-399 TDLNASMVIKSNEGE
+399 TDLNASMMIKSKDG
-414 SKMIAV
+414 KMIAV
-420 ANESIAVTKSGDEEA
+420 ANESIAVTKSGAGDP

-440 LQPKSETDYDT
+440 LQTKSETDFD
-451 GATTE
+451 GNTTE
-456 YFDFILEKGAKVDIL
+456 SFDFILEKGAKVDIL
-471 NTDFNPNGI
+471 NTGFNPNAI
-480 NVYADDNYH
+480 NLYADNSYD
-489 IYQETDNYT
+489 ICPATEEYT
-498 TYDQWSS
+498 TYGDWSQY
-505 CCFARQEIGIDA
+505 CFARQEIGIDA
-517 TTTDALDNTKCKI
+517 TDALDTTQCRI
-530 YIYNSTDK
+530 YIYNSDNK
-538 TYVRNYSVVIGT
+538 RYEERSNVVIGT
-550 TNQYTADNSKRYK
+550 TNQYTADNSKQYK
-563 LLYLKQN
+563 LFYLKHSL

>member
-1 MSGKKISGTRS
+1 
-12 RAMKK
+12 MKK

-59 AFVNNDSRMITGN
+59 AFVNNDSRMITGS
-72 PGASTAE
+72 PAASTA
-79 GYVVDSGKY
+79 GAKY

-97 ENILREENN
+97 ENILCEQNE
-106 IQNQETG
+106 IQNQENG
-113 KISLYIDKVNFNNL
+113 KISLYIEKVNFNNL

-144 THQEFTK
+144 HQEFTK

-156 VDLTLGKTL
+156 VDLTLGKTI

-177 ASPTGNITFSVGY
+177 AGPSGNITFSVGY
-190 NSQADWE
+190 NSQSDWE
-197 KNGFDVSN
+197 NNGFDVSG
-205 VGDTPS
+205 VGETAV
-211 FEVSYIPLNG
+211 FEVSYAPLNAVDYKPLAVTTNPLSEEHG
-221 GANKILD
+221 YYVGIIDGILD
-228 EQITE
+228 H
-233 DFNENGFYVKLD
+233 L
-245 QKFIKFRIED
+245 KFRIED

-261 LKVTWKNCPVIVNG
+261 LKVTWTNCPVNVNG
-275 IKITQDVDMIIA
+275 VNITQAVEMIIA
-287 NDNIFCIPDYGS
+287 NDNIFCIPDYDS
-299 VTINNYYYEPKFYMP
+299 VTINTHYEPKFYMP

-342 STIASDDKYK
+342 STIVSDDKYK

-365 YGDGG
+365 YYNGG
-370 YYLFDAYMYD
+370 SYLYDACKYD

-385 NITCNAEKYINIKS
+385 NIACNAEKYINIKS
-399 TDLNASMVIKSNEGE
+399 TDFNASMMIQSKDG
-414 SKMIAV
+414 KMIAV

-440 LQPKSETDYDT
+440 LKTKSEPDYS
-451 GATTE
+451 GAGTNTE
-456 YFDFILEKGAKVDIL
+456 SFDFILEKGAKVDIL

-480 NVYADDNYH
+480 NVYADDNYY
-489 IYQETDNYT
+489 IYKGTEN
-498 TYDQWSS
+498 TYEAWSS
-505 CCFARQEIGIDA
+505 CCFARQKTGSDETIPGVV
-517 TTTDALDNTKCKI
+517 
-530 YIYNSTDK
+530 YIYNSETGQ
-538 TYVRNYSVVIGT
+538 YVSSDTVTIGT
-550 TNQYTADNSKRYK
+550 AQCDGYRFF
-563 LLYLKQN
+563 YLKNK

>member
-1 MSGKKISGTRS
+1 
-12 RAMKK
+12 MKK

-79 GYVVDSGKY
+79 AYDVDSTKF

-97 ENILREENN
+97 ENPLCEKTEIKE
-106 IQNQETG
+106 QETG

-133 VTGYTK
+133 VTGYTIA
-139 AEDGT
+139 AEDG

-156 VDLTLGKTL
+156 VDLTLGKTI

-190 NSQADWE
+190 NNHSGWE
-197 KNGFDVSN
+197 NNGFVVSG
-205 VGDTPS
+205 GDTPI
-211 FEVSYIPLNG
+211 FEVYYTPLNG
-221 GANKILD
+221 GTNIPLT
-228 EQITE
+228 ENTMTE
-233 DFNENGFYVKLD
+233 DLTGNEFYVKHD

-261 LKVTWKNCPVIVNG
+261 LKVNWKNCPVIVNG

-319 AVNGTADGNGES
+319 AVNGTAEGDGES

-342 STIASDDKYK
+342 ITIASDDKYK
-352 LYSINCSN
+352 LYSINCSK

-440 LQPKSETDYDT
+440 LQPKSETDYDS

-517 TTTDALDNTKCKI
+517 TTTDALDNTECKI

-550 TNQYTADNSKRYK
+550 TNQYTADNSKQYK
-563 LLYLKQN
+563 LFYLKQSL

>member
-1 MSGKKISGTRS
+1 
-12 RAMKK
+12 MKK

-79 GYVVDSGKY
+79 GYDSSSGKY
-88 IKVKITDKN
+88 IKVKITDKD
-97 ENILREENN
+97 ETPLCEEKID
-106 IQNQETG
+106 IQVQETG

-144 THQEFTK
+144 HQEFTK

-177 ASPTGNITFSVGY
+177 AGPSGNITFSVGY
-190 NSQADWE
+190 NSQSDWE
-197 KNGFDVSN
+197 NNGFDVSN
-205 VGDTPS
+205 VGDNPS
-211 FEVSYIPLNG
+211 FEVSYTPLNG
-221 GANKILD
+221 VDYKPLAVTTNPLSEENGYYVEIIDGILD
-228 EQITE
+228 H
-233 DFNENGFYVKLD
+233 L
-245 QKFIKFRIED
+245 KFRIED

-261 LKVTWKNCPVIVNG
+261 LKVTWKNCPVNVNG

-299 VTINNYYYEPKFYMP
+299 VTINDYYEPKFYMP

-319 AVNGTADGNGES
+319 AVNGTADGDGES
-331 MATPASLSSLL
+331 MATPARLSSLL

-365 YGDGG
+365 YYNRGS
-370 YYLFDAYMYD
+370 YLYDACMYD

-385 NITCNAEKYINIKS
+385 NIACSTEKYINIKS

-420 ANESIAVTKSGDEEA
+420 ANESIAVTKSGDGDP

-440 LQPKSETDYDT
+440 LQTKSEPDYS
-451 GATTE
+451 GAGTITE
-456 YFDFILEKGAKVDIL
+456 SFDFILEKGAKVDIL
-471 NTDFNPNGI
+471 NTDFNPNAI
-480 NVYADDNYH
+480 NLYADN
-489 IYQETDNYT
+489 TDNSYSIYT
-498 TYDQWSS
+498 GTEEFTSYEQCSPY
-505 CCFARQEIGIDA
+505 CFARQEISIDD
-517 TTTDALDNTKCKI
+517 TTTYTLDNAKCFI
-530 YIYNSTDK
+530 YDSETGYHVESSE
-538 TYVRNYSVVIGT
+538 RAIGT
-550 TNQYTADNSKRYK
+550 TNQFNADKSKQYK
-563 LLYLKQN
+563 LFYLKQSL

>member
-1 MSGKKISGTRS
+1 
-12 RAMKK
+12 MKK

-42 LLPFVNGSTNDK
+42 LLPFVNGSKNDK

-79 GYVVDSGKY
+79 AYNVESGKY

-97 ENILREENN
+97 ETPLCEDKIDIQVQEN
-106 IQNQETG
+106 G

-139 AEDGT
+139 AEDD

-156 VDLTLGKTL
+156 VDLTLGKTI

-177 ASPTGNITFSVGY
+177 TGPSGNITFTVGY

-205 VGDTPS
+205 VGDTAE
-211 FEVSYIPLNG
+211 FDVSYAPWNEVEYKTLEKTTNPLSEENG
-221 GANKILD
+221 YYVEIIDGILD
-228 EQITE
+228 H
-233 DFNENGFYVKLD
+233 L
-245 QKFIKFRIED
+245 KFRIED

-261 LKVTWKNCPVIVNG
+261 LKVTWKNCPVNVNG
-275 IKITQDVDMIIA
+275 VNITQAVEMIIA

-299 VTINNYYYEPKFYMP
+299 VTINDYYEPKFYMP

-365 YGDGG
+365 YYNGG
-370 YYLFDAYMYD
+370 SYLYDACKYD

-399 TDLNASMVIKSNEGE
+399 TDLNASMMIQSKDG
-414 SKMIAV
+414 KMIAV

-435 FLPAE
+435 FLPAI
-440 LQPKSETDYDT
+440 LQAKSETDFD
-451 GATTE
+451 GNTTKS
-456 YFDFILEKGAKVDIL
+456 FDFILEKGAKVDIL
-471 NTDFNPNGI
+471 NTDFNPNVI
-480 NVYADDNYH
+480 NLYADNSYD
-489 IYQETDNYT
+489 ICPATEEYT
-498 TYDQWSS
+498 TYEDWSQY
-505 CCFARQEIGIDA
+505 CFARQEIGIDA
-517 TTTDALDNTKCKI
+517 TDALDTTKCEI
-530 YIYNSTDK
+530 YIYDPENG
-538 TYVRNYSVVIGT
+538 NYAKLYSGIIGT
-550 TNQYTADNSKRYK
+550 TNQYTADNSKQYK
-563 LLYLKQN
+563 LFYLKQSS

>member
-1 MSGKKISGTRS
+1 
-12 RAMKK
+12 MKK

-54 IEVTL
+54 STNDKIEVTL
-59 AFVNNDSRMITGN
+59 AFVNNNSRMITGN

-79 GYVVDSGKY
+79 AYDVDSGKY
-88 IKVKITDKN
+88 IKVKITDKD
-97 ENILREENN
+97 ENILREEND
-106 IQNQETG
+106 IQNQENE

-139 AEDGT
+139 AADG

-156 VDLTLGKTL
+156 VDLTLGKTI

-177 ASPTGNITFSVGY
+177 TGPTGNITFSVGY

-205 VGDTPS
+205 VGETAE
-211 FEVSYIPLNG
+211 FVVSYAPLNG
-221 GANKILD
+221 GTETTLSKIETEPLTENGYYVGNTDGILD
-228 EQITE
+228 
-233 DFNENGFYVKLD
+233 YL
-245 QKFIKFRIED
+245 KFRIAD

-261 LKVTWKNCPVIVNG
+261 LKVLWKNCPVNVNG

-299 VTINNYYYEPKFYMP
+299 VTINDYYYEPKFYMP

-365 YGDGG
+365 YYNRGS
-370 YYLFDAYMYD
+370 YLYDACMYD

-385 NITCNAEKYINIKS
+385 NIACSTEKYINIKS

-420 ANESIAVTKSGDEEA
+420 ANESIAVTKSGDGDP

-440 LQPKSETDYDT
+440 LQTKSEPDYS
-451 GATTE
+451 GAGTITE
-456 YFDFILEKGAKVDIL
+456 SFDFILEKGAKVDIL
-471 NTDFNPNGI
+471 NTDFNPNAI
-480 NVYADDNYH
+480 NLYADN
-489 IYQETDNYT
+489 TDNSYSIYT
-498 TYDQWSS
+498 GTEEFTSYEQCSPY
-505 CCFARQEIGIDA
+505 CFARQEISIDD
-517 TTTDALDNTKCKI
+517 TTTYTLDNAKCFI
-530 YIYNSTDK
+530 YDSETGYHVESSE
-538 TYVRNYSVVIGT
+538 RAIGT
-550 TNQYTADNSKRYK
+550 TNQFNADKSKRYK
-563 LLYLKQN
+563 LLYLK

>member
-1 MSGKKISGTRS
+1 
-12 RAMKK
+12 MKK

-79 GYVVDSGKY
+79 AYDVESGKY
-88 IKVKITDKN
+88 IKVIITDKN
-97 ENILREENN
+97 ETTLCEKYDIIE
-106 IQNQETG
+106 QETG

-144 THQEFTK
+144 HQEFTK

-156 VDLTLGKTL
+156 VDLTLGKTI

-190 NSQADWE
+190 NSQSDWE
-197 KNGFDVSN
+197 NNGFDVSG
-205 VGDTPS
+205 VGETAV
-211 FEVSYIPLNG
+211 FEVSYAPLNAVDYKPLAVTTNPLSEEHG
-221 GANKILD
+221 YYVGIIDGILD
-228 EQITE
+228 H
-233 DFNENGFYVKLD
+233 L
-245 QKFIKFRIED
+245 KFRIED

-299 VTINNYYYEPKFYMP
+299 VTINDYYYEPKFYMP

-319 AVNGTADGNGES
+319 AVNGTAEGDGEF
-331 MATPASLSSLL
+331 MASPASLSSLL
-342 STIASDDKYK
+342 RTIASDYKYK

-370 YYLFDAYMYD
+370 YYFFDAYMYD

-440 LQPKSETDYDT
+440 LQPKSETDYDS

-517 TTTDALDNTKCKI
+517 TTTDAPDNTKCKI

-550 TNQYTADNSKRYK
+550 TNQYTADNLKQYK
-563 LLYLKQN
+563 LFYLKQSL

>member
-1 MSGKKISGTRS
+1 
-12 RAMKK
+12 MKK

-79 GYVVDSGKY
+79 AYDVDSTKF

-97 ENILREENN
+97 ENPLCEKTEIKE
-106 IQNQETG
+106 QETG

-133 VTGYTK
+133 VTGYTIA
-139 AEDGT
+139 AEDG

-156 VDLTLGKTL
+156 VDLTLGKTI

-190 NSQADWE
+190 NNHSGWE
-197 KNGFDVSN
+197 NNGFVVSG
-205 VGDTPS
+205 GDTPI
-211 FEVSYIPLNG
+211 FEVYYTPLNG
-221 GANKILD
+221 GTNIPLT
-228 EQITE
+228 ENTMTE
-233 DFNENGFYVKLD
+233 DLTGNEFYVKHD

-261 LKVTWKNCPVIVNG
+261 LKVTWKNCPVNVNG
-275 IKITQDVDMIIA
+275 VNITQAVEMIIA
-287 NDNIFCIPDYGS
+287 NDNIFCIPDYDS
-299 VTINNYYYEPKFYMP
+299 VTINTYYEPKFYMP

-342 STIASDDKYK
+342 STIASDAKYK

-360 IATKI
+360 IATKK

-399 TDLNASMVIKSNEGE
+399 TDLNASMMIQ
-414 SKMIAV
+414 SKDGKMCAV
-420 ANESIAVTKSGDEEA
+420 ANESIAVTKTGVEEA
-435 FLPAE
+435 FLPAI
-440 LQPKSETDYDT
+440 LHTKSEPDYS
-451 GATTE
+451 GAGTITE
-456 YFDFILEKGAKVDIL
+456 SFDFILEKGAKVDIL
-471 NTDFNPNGI
+471 NTAFNPNVI
-480 NVYADDNYH
+480 KVYVDN
-489 IYQETDNYT
+489 TDNSYSIYT
-498 TYDQWSS
+498 GIEEFTSYEQCSPY
-505 CCFARQEIGIDA
+505 CFARQEIGIDA
-517 TTTDALDNTKCKI
+517 TTTDALDNTKCEI
-530 YIYNSTDK
+530 YIYDPDNG
-538 TYVRNYSVVIGT
+538 NYAKLYRGIIGT
-550 TNQYTADNSKRYK
+550 TNQYTADNSKQYK
-563 LLYLKQN
+563 LFYLKQSS